1 MLGGCAAVKEIVTV
15 YKINCFASEDS
26 SEVGESCSLLPWN
39 PKRPGRS
46 GQDDGG
52 RDYALPEG
60 YRVGTDENF
69 SPCILRGEEPCDLML
84 HNGSPLLVDPEK
96 RRAFL
101 LEPVKKIATYRA
113 LCGLSLAEL
122 AERLKVAQKDLYA
135 WENLEKH
142 PDPETLERIAASLGC
157 RTDDLK

>member
-1 MLGGCAAVKEIVTV
+1 MYCVKEIVTV
-15 YKINCFASEDS
+15 YKITCFAAEDS

-39 PKRPGRS
+39 SKRPGRS

-60 YRVGTDENF
+60 YRVGVDDAF
-69 SPCILRGEEPCDLML
+69 SPRILRGEEPCDLML
-84 HNGSPLLVDPEK
+84 HNGSPLLVDSSN

-101 LEPVKKIATYRA
+101 LEPVKKIATYRE

-122 AERLKVAQKDLYA
+122 AERIKVPQKNLYE
-135 WENLEKH
+135 WENLEKQ
-142 PDPETLERIAASLGC
+142 PDPKTLKRIAAALGC
-157 RTDDLK
+157 RAADLI